1 MKCLEFPYGR
11 NGMSGIPIWDVWD
24 VWNYLF
30 EGEGVSLGPCSLQ
43 DPQQGNFG
51 NHLENTA
58 GIAWNSGNKS
68 TKKNLPKTTR
78 NLGFSLPTTPRNL
91 EFTPPKITK
100 KFGFHPKNT
109 KELGFHPT
117 KTPRNLGLTWL
128 PCPRLILQE
137 FPAPGCWL
145 EFGKLILAV
154 RSCSSTD
161 LQMGLGSK
169 PAPKIP
175 IFILAWILGW
185 NC

>member
-1 MKCLEFPYGR
+1 
-11 NGMSGIPIWDVWD
+11 MSGIPTWDVWD

-68 TKKNLPKTTR
+68 TKKKTPKNHKEFGFLPPNNPKD
-78 NLGFSLPTTPRNL
+78 L